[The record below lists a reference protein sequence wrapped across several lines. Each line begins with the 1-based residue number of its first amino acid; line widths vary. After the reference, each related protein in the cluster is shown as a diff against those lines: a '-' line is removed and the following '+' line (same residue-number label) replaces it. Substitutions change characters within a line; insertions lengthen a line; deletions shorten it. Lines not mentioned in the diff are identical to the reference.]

1 LIKGEKKVSR
11 LKFYGDEIVTGPGT
25 LNTIGTVDGQ
35 RFLIVTGKA
44 ALFRNGTIKRLETML
59 KEKNRDYDILSGIG
73 ANPTVLEVEEGLA
86 KMKAFSPDVVIAI
99 GGGSVMDAA
108 KVMTLMCEFE
118 NLTIEAIK
126 AGKTPDKRD
135 RIKLV
140 AIPTTSGTASEVTRA
155 AVITFPEE
163 KIKIGLKTTA
173 FIPDLVILD
182 GELTLSMPQ
191 NVMVESGMDALTHA
205 LEAYINK
212 NADDFTK
219 TMARGAVEGLLMYLR
234 KSFTEGDLESRQHVH
249 NYQCLAGFSFQI
261 AGLGMDHGIAHA
273 FGGRFGT
280 SHGLLNAVALP
291 YVLEYNKR
299 DPQVEADLAFLS
311 RIIEKD
317 IIEEIKDLNQTFGVP
332 KTFREMG
339 ISEEQFL
346 LYYDSLL
353 ENSLQGSTQRNP
365 VKMDAG
371 EMDKVLKSIFYGERL
386 F

>member
-1 LIKGEKKVSR
+1 MSR
-11 LKFYGDEIVTGPGT
+11 LKFYGDEIIAGPGT
-25 LNTIGTVDGQ
+25 LDSIGMVEGL
-35 RFLIVTGKA
+35 RFLIVTGKS
-44 ALFRNGTIKRLETML
+44 ALFRNGTIKRLETIL
-59 KEKNRDYDILSGIG
+59 KEKNSSYDILSGIG
-73 ANPTVLEVEEGLA
+73 ANPSVLDVEESLV
-86 KMKAFSPDVVIAI
+86 KMKAFNPDVVIAI
-99 GGGSVMDAA
+99 GGGSVLDAA
-108 KVMTLMCEFE
+108 KVMTLMCEYE
-118 NLTIEAIK
+118 NLSIEAIK
-126 AGKTPDKRD
+126 AGKTPERRE

-163 KIKIGLKTTA
+163 NIKIGLKTTA

-182 GELTLSMPQ
+182 GELTLSMPA
-191 NVMVESGMDALTHA
+191 NIMVESGMDALTHA

-219 TMARGAVEGLLMYLR
+219 TMARGAAEGLLMHLR
-234 KSFTEGDLESRQHVH
+234 KSFSDGDLESRQHVH
-249 NYQCLAGFSFQI
+249 NYQCLAGFSFQL

-273 FGGRFGT
+273 LGGRFGT

-299 DPQVEADLAFLS
+299 DPQVEADLALLS
-311 RIIEKD
+311 RIIAKD
-317 IIEEIKDLNQTFGVP
+317 IVEEIRDLNQTFGVP
-332 KTFREMG
+332 KSFREMG
-339 ISEEQFL
+339 IAEEQFL
-346 LYYDSLL
+346 RYYDSLL

-371 EMDKVLKSIFYGERL
+371 EMDKVLRSIFYGERL